1 MQKLSRRTLLLG
13 FTTAL
18 FSLPAIAQLG
28 SSGKTTTIVVPFSA
42 SGPTDFIA
50 RLLAQPLSKELGMP
64 VIVDN
69 RPGASGNIGTKR
81 VVDSNPDGLTLVH
94 STAAMQAINP
104 LMYPD
109 AGFEPSRDLIPVG
122 ITAALPNILV
132 VHPDSGIKSVGD
144 LVKKGN
150 EDGAELS
157 FATFGLGSSPH
168 FYGSLLRKTAGISS
182 IPVAYKGSGN
192 ASTDMLA
199 GRIDFMFDSMTTSLP
214 QIRAGK
220 LVPLA
225 ITSPA
230 RSALLPDVPTLKE
243 TGYGDVD
250 VNFWFT
256 LQVPATTP
264 PDIVARLRQAID
276 KAVQDPEY
284 RQSVANRGVENFYVA
299 PAELDAFVSSD
310 TEKWRQTAQS
320 IGIKPE

>member
-1 MQKLSRRTLLLG
+1 MKKITRRMLLLG
-13 FTTAL
+13 IATTV
-18 FSLPAIAQLG
+18 FSLPTMAQLSG
-28 SSGKTTTIVVPFSA
+28 GKTVTIVVPFSA

-50 RLLAQPLSKELGMP
+50 RLLAQPLAKELGMP
-64 VIVDN
+64 VIIDN

-81 VVDSNPDGLTLVH
+81 VVDAKPDGLTLVH
-94 STAAMQAINP
+94 STAAMQAVNP

-109 AGFEPSRDLIPVG
+109 AGFDPTRDLISVG
-122 ITAALPNILV
+122 ITGALPNILV
-132 VHPDSGIKSVGD
+132 VHPDSGIKTVEE
-144 LVKKGN
+144 LVKKGKQ
-150 EDGAELS
+150 EGGDLS
-157 FATFGLGSSPH
+157 FATFGPGSSPD
-168 FYGSLLRKTAGISS
+168 FFGSLLKKTTNITSTAI
-182 IPVAYKGSGN
+182 AYKGSGS

-214 QIRAGK
+214 QIKAGK

-225 ITSPA
+225 ITSST
-230 RSALLPDVPTLKE
+230 RSPLLPEVPTLKE

-264 PDIVARLRQAID
+264 PELVAKLRQAID

-284 RQSVANRGVENFYVA
+284 RQSVAARGVENFYVA
-299 PAELDAFVSSD
+299 PSELDAFITSD
-310 TEKWRQTAQS
+310 TKKWRETAQS